1 MGGEFGYVKAV
12 NCAKAL
18 FCYSLGLS
26 LVALVRILVPAF
38 YSLQDT
44 KTPVKIAFAAFIFNF
59 LFSLVLMG
67 PLRHGGLALASS
79 LSALCQMSMLLYFL
93 RKKIGR
99 LGGRKI
105 MVTAAK
111 TLAAS
116 LPMAV
121 AVYLFIQYADWSA
134 TGQKLIKGGVL
145 GGAVVGGVLLFFF
158 FAYLLRMDEMREVVN
173 TVQRRFAI
181 K

>member
-1 MGGEFGYVKAV
+1 
-12 NCAKAL
+12 
-18 FCYSLGLS
+18 
-26 LVALVRILVPAF
+26 
-38 YSLQDT
+38 
-44 KTPVKIAFAAFIFNF
+44 
-59 LFSLVLMG
+59 
-67 PLRHGGLALASS
+67 
-79 LSALCQMSMLLYFL
+79 
-93 RKKIGR
+93 
-99 LGGRKI
+99 

-173 TVQRRFAI
+173 TVQRRFAL